1 MKLQVLAQ
9 YAGQSFRLLA
19 VAGGVLSNVSPD
31 ELAGMDQ
38 QQAEARCGPL
48 DLLGLQVL
56 SNCLR
61 PSSQKTVTTLRD
73 RCATCTCT
81 PLLPRVLWV
90 CTGVLLKTADS
101 LHGLFRR
108 VHLPFPWVWSPG
120 NTATAGQ

>member
-1 MKLQVLAQ
+1 MKLQVLAK

-48 DLLGLQVL
+48 NLLGLEVL

-61 PSSQKTVTTLRD
+61 PSSQQTVTNLQD
-73 RCATCTCT
+73 RSDTCT
-81 PLLPRVLWV
+81 
-90 CTGVLLKTADS
+90 AHQS
-101 LHGLFRR
+101 YM
-108 VHLPFPWVWSPG
+108 
-120 NTATAGQ
+120 